1 MGNKVVITMNDSAL
15 DDSAEIIQAIR
26 AGRVDAFV
34 VEEGE
39 AKAVYTLDNA
49 DLPYST
55 LVQRMQQGAAMV
67 NSTGHIIYCNP
78 SLAELLGMT
87 SETMV
92 GRRFNE
98 LVTADDRPVFQR
110 LLEELQDGESRRLKC
125 NPRGG
130 RRDT

>member
-1 MGNKVVITMNDSAL
+1 MGNKVVIAANDSAL

-34 VEEGE
+34 VEEREGH
-39 AKAVYTLDNA
+39 AVYTLDNA

-78 SLAELLGMT
+78 SLAELLGT
-87 SETMV
+87 TGEALV
-92 GRRFNE
+92 GHRFDE
-98 LVTADDRPVFQR
+98 VIAVADRPVFQT
-110 LLEELQDGESRRLKC
+110 LLDEL
-125 NPRGG
+125 
-130 RRDT
+130 